1 MLRKN
6 YSTLAI
12 LMAANVIDGGK
23 KFEEVP
29 ASISVEIGELISP
42 IEGKSFGS
50 TLDSSKTNANVN
62 VNVPSSANA
71 EKVGNEVVK
80 QVEDSV
86 RSNFDNTKEVAK

>member
-1 MLRKN
+1 MLSKN

-12 LMAANVIDGGK
+12 LMAANVVDGGK

-29 ASISVEIGELISP
+29 ASISAEVGELISP

-50 TLDSSKTNANVN
+50 TLDSSKTNVN

-71 EKVGNEVVK
+71 EKIGNEVAK

>member
-1 MLRKN
+1 MLSKN

-29 ASISVEIGELISP
+29 ASISTEVGELISP

-50 TLDSSKTNANVN
+50 TLDSSKTNVN

-71 EKVGNEVVK
+71 EKIGNEVAK

>member
-1 MLRKN
+1 MLSKN

-29 ASISVEIGELISP
+29 ASISVEVGELISP

-50 TLDSSKTNANVN
+50 TLDSSKTNVN

-71 EKVGNEVVK
+71 EKIGNEVAK

>member
-1 MLRKN
+1 MLSKN

-29 ASISVEIGELISP
+29 ANISVEVGELISP

-50 TLDSSKTNANVN
+50 TLDSSKTNVN

-71 EKVGNEVVK
+71 EKIGNEVAK

>member
-1 MLRKN
+1 MVKMLSKN

-29 ASISVEIGELISP
+29 ASISTEVGELISP
-42 IEGKSFGS
+42 IELKSFGL
-50 TLDSSKTNANVN
+50 TLDSSKTNVN

-71 EKVGNEVVK
+71 EKIGNEV
-80 QVEDSV
+80 
-86 RSNFDNTKEVAK
+86 A